1 MTVVNGQ
8 IRIEAGELGP
18 AIEKLLDLLMEKQQ
32 PICIARNGRP
42 VAEILPTSELPAP
55 DPRLQ
60 VRLNVSPSELTS
72 PEDWPFSPGIPVCK

>member
-18 AIEKLLDLLMEKQQ
+18 AVEKLLDLLMEKQQ
-32 PICIARNGRP
+32 PIFIARNGRP
-42 VAEILPTSELPAP
+42 VAEVFPTGELPAP

-60 VRLNVSPSELTS
+60 VRLNANPSELTS
-72 PEDWPFSPGIPVCK
+72 PDDWREAGL